1 MSSSEIHHM
10 KMQRMCMMW
19 DALEYLTVYW
29 NKPSKLTEE
38 EYAMIKAHTI
48 IGADVLKDIT
58 VIEHAAEVARS
69 HHERYD
75 GKGYPDGLKGEE
87 ILIQARIVAVAD
99 RYDAMSTRRIYRK
112 ALSQE
117 QILEESKDNRVHSL
131 IR

>member
-1 MSSSEIHHM
+1 M
-10 KMQRMCMMW
+10 
-19 DALEYLTVYW
+19 
-29 NKPSKLTEE
+29 
-38 EYAMIKAHTI
+38 
-48 IGADVLKDIT
+48 
-58 VIEHAAEVARS
+58 IEHAAEVARS

-117 QILEESKDNRVHSL
+117 QILEELKDNRGTQFDPVIVDTFVHLAGNRKSED
-131 IR
+131 